1 MAQTRIVIAEDEAIP
16 RMDLREM
23 LENLGYLVVGE
34 AGDGVSAV
42 NLARELRPDLV
53 VMDIK
58 MPEMDGIAA
67 ARVLTEERISP
78 VLLVTAYSHRELVDN
93 AKDAGVLAY
102 VAKPFGE
109 AQLVPAVEVALAR
122 FREFRALE
130 KELGDTRS
138 ALETRKIVERAK
150 GVLMDKHKLRED
162 EAFSQERIAA
172 TPLGRFGRPEEVAAT
187 ALFLASSESSYF
199 TGELLHPAGGTFLG

>member
-1 MAQTRIVIAEDEAIP
+1 MNQILRIAVADDEADMRDFLERMLP
-16 RMDLREM
+16 RC
-23 LENLGYLVVGE
+23 GHQVV
-34 AGDGVSAV
+34 AV
-42 NLARELRPDLV
+42 AESGRELLDHCARLQPDLIIT
-53 VMDIK
+53 DIK

-150 GVLMDKHKLRED
+150 GVLMDKHGLRED
-162 EAFSQERIAA
+162 EAFRRIQKLSMDTRNSMRA
-172 TPLGRFGRPEEVAAT
+172 VAEAI
-187 ALFLASSESSYF
+187 LLARQAE
-199 TGELLHPAGGTFLG
+199 G

>member
-150 GVLMDKHKLRED
+150 GVLMDKHGLRED
-162 EAFSQERIAA
+162 EAFRRIQKLSMD
-172 TPLGRFGRPEEVAAT
+172 TRKSMREVAEAV
-187 ALFLASSESSYF
+187 LLARQVE
-199 TGELLHPAGGTFLG
+199 G

>member
-150 GVLMDKHKLRED
+150 GVLMDKHGLRED
-162 EAFSQERIAA
+162 EAFRRIQKLSMDTRKSMRA
-172 TPLGRFGRPEEVAAT
+172 VAEAI
-187 ALFLASSESSYF
+187 LLAQQAE
-199 TGELLHPAGGTFLG
+199 G

>member
-23 LENLGYLVVGE
+23 LVNLGYLVVGE
-34 AGDGVSAV
+34 AADGVSAV
-42 NLARELRPDLV
+42 NMARELRPDLV

-67 ARVLTEERISP
+67 ARLLTEERISP
-78 VLLVTAYSHRELVDN
+78 VLLVTAYSHRELVDD

-102 VAKPFGE
+102 VAKPFSE

-130 KELGDTRS
+130 KELGDTRG

-150 GVLMDKHKLRED
+150 GVLMDRHKLRED
-162 EAFSQERIAA
+162 EAFRRIQKLSMDSRKSMRA
-172 TPLGRFGRPEEVAAT
+172 VAEAI
-187 ALFLASSESSYF
+187 LLAQQAE
-199 TGELLHPAGGTFLG
+199 G

>member
-1 MAQTRIVIAEDEAIP
+1 MVQTRIVIAEDESIP

-34 AGDGVSAV
+34 AADGVSAV

-150 GVLMDKHKLRED
+150 GVLMDKHGLRED
-162 EAFSQERIAA
+162 EAFRRIQKLSMD
-172 TPLGRFGRPEEVAAT
+172 TRKSMRDVAEAI
-187 ALFLASSESSYF
+187 LLARQAE
-199 TGELLHPAGGTFLG
+199 G

>member
-1 MAQTRIVIAEDEAIP
+1 MAQTRIVIAEDEASP

-67 ARVLTEERISP
+67 ARALTEERISP

-150 GVLMDKHKLRED
+150 GVLMDKHGLRED
-162 EAFSQERIAA
+162 EAFRRIQKLSMDTRNSMRA
-172 TPLGRFGRPEEVAAT
+172 VAEAI
-187 ALFLASSESSYF
+187 LLARQAE
-199 TGELLHPAGGTFLG
+199 G

>member
-1 MAQTRIVIAEDEAIP
+1 VAQTRIVIAEDEAIP

-34 AGDGVSAV
+34 AADGVSAV
-42 NLARELRPDLV
+42 NLARELHPDLV

-58 MPEMDGIAA
+58 MPDMDGITA
-67 ARVLTEERISP
+67 ARLLTEERIAP
-78 VLLVTAYSHRELVDN
+78 VLLVTAYSHRELVDG

-138 ALETRKIVERAK
+138 ALETRKVVDRAK
-150 GVLMDKHKLRED
+150 GVLMDRHGLKED
-162 EAFSQERIAA
+162 EAFRRIQK
-172 TPLGRFGRPEEVAAT
+172 LSMDSRKSMREVAEAI
-187 ALFLASSESSYF
+187 LLARQAES
-199 TGELLHPAGGTFLG
+199 

>member
-1 MAQTRIVIAEDEAIP
+1 VIAEDEAIP

-42 NLARELRPDLV
+42 NMARELRPDLV

-78 VLLVTAYSHRELVDN
+78 VLLVTAYSYHDLLDD

-138 ALETRKIVERAK
+138 TLETRKIVERAK
-150 GVLMDKHKLRED
+150 GVLMDKYKLRED
-162 EAFSQERIAA
+162 EAFRRIQK
-172 TPLGRFGRPEEVAAT
+172 LSMDSRKSMRDVAEAI
-187 ALFLASSESSYF
+187 LLARQAE
-199 TGELLHPAGGTFLG
+199 G

>member
-1 MAQTRIVIAEDEAIP
+1 MPTRIIIADDETIQ
-16 RMDLREM
+16 RMDLKDI
-23 LENLGYLVVGE
+23 LTKQGYLVVGE

-67 ARVLTEERISP
+67 ARLLAEERISP
-78 VLLVTAYSHRELVDN
+78 VLLVTAYSHRDLVDD

-102 VAKPFGE
+102 VAKPFSE

-138 ALETRKIVERAK
+138 ALETR
-150 GVLMDKHKLRED
+150 
-162 EAFSQERIAA
+162 
-172 TPLGRFGRPEEVAAT
+172 
-187 ALFLASSESSYF
+187 
-199 TGELLHPAGGTFLG
+199 